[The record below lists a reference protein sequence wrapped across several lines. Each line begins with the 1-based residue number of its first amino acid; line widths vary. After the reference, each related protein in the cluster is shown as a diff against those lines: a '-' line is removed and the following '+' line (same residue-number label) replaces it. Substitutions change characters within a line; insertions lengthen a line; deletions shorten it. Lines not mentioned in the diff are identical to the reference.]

1 MKTQHS
7 KNSCHRAN
15 TVLRGKLDIKCLPQ
29 KILQIKRLSFHFK
42 KLEKSKLKPK
52 HVAKNNKGRKQ

>member
-7 KNSCHRAN
+7 KIRVIETIQCLEGNSTSNAY
-15 TVLRGKLDIKCLPQ
+15 LR
-29 KILQIKRLSFHFK
+29 KIPQIKGLSFHFK

-52 HVAKNNKGRKQ
+52 HVEKNNKGRNQ